1 MKRSIPRDRRPGR
14 RAGFTLIEM
23 LIVIIIIVILTGVS
37 VALLGIF
44 FRGQGVRQGSQIVQM
59 AIAECKQA
67 AAKTHRIHFLV
78 FSMVNQEAWLE
89 IHTDN
94 IQNPDGIYQGDQNPT
109 TTDADPAIDP
119 PGKID
124 LPKHVQFN
132 YAPTWIAF
140 TPSGYCYFNGGF
152 KEVQASTFDSVM
164 NGASPNPIGDIIIKA
179 ETQPYFM
186 CLDLDRATGKIRRS
200 FFLNQGGQ

>member
-1 MKRSIPRDRRPGR
+1 MSGG
-14 RAGFTLIEM
+14 GFTLVEM
-23 LIVIIIIVILTGVS
+23 LIVIIIIVILTGVT

-44 FRGQGVRQGSQIVQM
+44 FRGQGVRQGAMIVSQ
-59 AIAECKQA
+59 AIAEAKQA
-67 AAKTHRIHFLV
+67 AAKTHRIHYLI
-78 FSMVNQEAWLE
+78 FSPINQEAWME
-89 IHTDN
+89 IHSSN
-94 IQNPDGIYQGDQNPT
+94 ITNPSTMYQGDQNPT
-109 TTDADPAIDP
+109 TVDTDPAIDP

-124 LPKHVQFN
+124 MPKHVQFT

-164 NGASPNPIGDIIIKA
+164 NGSSPNPVGDVILKVDV
-179 ETQPYFM
+179 QPYTM